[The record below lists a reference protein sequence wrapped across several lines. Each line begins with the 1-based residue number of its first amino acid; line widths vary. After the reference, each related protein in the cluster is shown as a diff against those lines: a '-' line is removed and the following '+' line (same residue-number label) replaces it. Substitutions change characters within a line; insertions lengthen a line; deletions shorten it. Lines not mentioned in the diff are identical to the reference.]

1 MKCCVDNCSNNT
13 YSEGSRKSKD
23 IELTSKYC
31 RKHLRWI
38 KERGSVIHGAKA
50 QLHLEERFW
59 IKVDKRTEDECWN
72 WTGAKN
78 LKGYGGIGMGGKS
91 GKYALAHR
99 VSYQLANG
107 DLTDEYLVL
116 HSCDNPSCVNPKHL
130 RKGTQSENIKEAFD
144 KGRKVASVAY
154 GEDNSRS
161 KLTVEKVK
169 FIKSN
174 PQLGHKE
181 IADMF
186 GLSPNCIRGV
196 RIGRTWKDVNVF

>member
-1 MKCCVDNCSNNT
+1 MTCYLDGCSGKV
-13 YSEGSRKSKD
+13 EAFGLCK
-23 IELTSKYC
+23 
-31 RKHLRWI
+31 KHYRRI
-38 KERGSVIHGAKA
+38 KQYGTPKGGAKA
-50 QLHLEERFW
+50 RGPLEERFW
-59 IKVDKRTEDECWN
+59 KKVDKRTEDECWN
-72 WTGAKN
+72 WTGAKSS
-78 LKGYGGIGMGGKS
+78 KGYGFIGAGGAGGKMI
-91 GKYALAHR
+91 GAHR

-107 DLTDEYLVL
+107 DLTDSYFVL

-130 RKGTQSENIKEAFD
+130 RKGTNSENIQEAFD
-144 KGRKVASVAY
+144 KGRKVAPVAY
-154 GEDNSRS
+154 GENNSRS

-196 RIGRTWKDVNVF
+196 RIGRTWKDVNAF